1 MKKLT
6 TFQLQ
11 ILNKIFKT
19 ATTKIHKSHLSNK
32 NGVWKSVQDK
42 TNGVPLFLID
52 RDHYYPNPANQLI
65 FEYYQGKQVDLSSP
79 EMVKPVLN
87 LKANDVVVD
96 EGIRI
101 GEYCREITD
110 TLPNFCETV
119 KAENPNPLSKYHY
132 AMKRVAKMNPI
143 DRLKFS
149 IELRPIGITIQ
160 NVLDY
165 VKQIQLV

>member
-6 TFQLQ
+6 TFQTDL
-11 ILNKIFKT
+11 LKKYFKT
-19 ATTKIHKSHLSNK
+19 ATTKIHKLHLSNK
-32 NGVWKSVQDK
+32 NGVWKSVLDK

-52 RDHYYPNPANQLI
+52 RDHYSPNPANQLI
-65 FEYYQGKQVDLSSP
+65 FEYYQNVPVNLNNPK
-79 EMVKPVLN
+79 MVKPVLD

-101 GEYCREITD
+101 GEYCREVTD
-110 TLPNFCETV
+110 TLPTFCETV
-119 KAENPNPLSKYHY
+119 KAEKPNPLSKFHY
-132 AMKRVAKMNPI
+132 AMRRVARMEPI
-143 DRLKFS
+143 DRLYFANTLK
-149 IELRPIGITIQ
+149 PIGITIQ